1 MSFGKLSVTSIFSN
15 VAKRPHRQ
23 KKKTEEAKFAALT
36 VETRKLNCNYNATF
50 LFQLNIDYRM

>member
-1 MSFGKLSVTSIFSN
+1 MFFGKLSVTSIFSN

-23 KKKTEEAKFAALT
+23 KKKTEEAKFTAFT

-50 LFQLNIDYRM
+50 LILLKL